1 MLAELEDEEE
11 LLLLVLPLLD
21 VNASLVV
28 LVVELLSELLP
39 LPSVVLP

>member
-11 LLLLVLPLLD
+11 LLLLVLPVLD